1 MHAVGVSITEYV
13 SDDQP
18 GWVRC
23 SFTDAA
29 GREWQF
35 VEKAPVVSSANLT
48 AQSAYPELGQ
58 IRCRVLS
65 RSAAHGMPTARI
77 DTSDPWGIES
87 VDGNSEF
94 EVFVDQLREVADVP

>member
-29 GREWQF
+29 GRQWQF

-48 AQSAYPELGQ
+48 ALSTYPQPGQ
-58 IRCRVLS
+58 IGCRVLS
-65 RSAAHGMPTARI
+65 RSAEHGRPTARI

-87 VDGNSEF
+87 VDGNNVF
-94 EVFVDQLREVADVP
+94 RVFVEQLKDVADVP